1 MLGNTKCGQVRRFRC
16 SSVETA
22 SCDEWD
28 LRSGVWV
35 PVLVFPVYLVMVS
48 KCSKLGS
55 TGMNSVL
62 LLPHHFKMQCVVS
75 ARTADLSNQQ
85 LIGARRVFK
94 AKSYQ
99 VVFVGG

>member
-1 MLGNTKCGQVRRFRC
+1 M
-16 SSVETA
+16 ETA

-28 LRSGVWV
+28 PRSGVWV
-35 PVLVFPVYLVMVS
+35 PVLVFPVYLIIVS

-55 TGMNSVL
+55 TGVNYVL
-62 LLPHHFKMQCVVS
+62 LLPHRFKMLCLVL

-94 AKSYQ
+94 AKSYE